1 MAATTDPMILVE
13 DLTKTYRTGQVEVR
27 ALKSV
32 SFEVQS
38 GHLVAIQG
46 RSGSGKTTL
55 LNLIGGL
62 DTPDEGRVLVD
73 GQEVT
78 ALDEGGQLQLRRET
92 VGFVFQSFGLIS
104 VLSAAENVGVPL
116 RLARVA
122 GDEREERIR
131 RLLALVGL
139 QAHANQ
145 RPYELSG
152 GQQQRVAIARAL
164 ANRPRVLIADE
175 PTGQL
180 DSQTAREIM
189 LLIQALVRTQGVT
202 AIVATHDPAL
212 LNLADRVLELRDG
225 ALLGEAVPA
234 A

>member
-78 ALDEGGQLQLRRET
+78 ALDEGGQLKLRRET

-139 QAHANQ
+139 QAHVNQ

-225 ALLGEAVPA
+225 ALLGEALPA

>member
-1 MAATTDPMILVE
+1 VTT
-13 DLTKTYRTGQVEVR
+13 
-27 ALKSV
+27 
-32 SFEVQS
+32 
-38 GHLVAIQG
+38 
-46 RSGSGKTTL
+46 
-55 LNLIGGL
+55 
-62 DTPDEGRVLVD
+62 
-73 GQEVT
+73 
-78 ALDEGGQLQLRRET
+78 LDEGGQLQLRRET

-122 GDEREERIR
+122 SDEREERVR

-180 DSQTAREIM
+180 DSQTGREIM
-189 LLIQALVRTQGVT
+189 QLIQALVRTQGVT

-225 ALLGEAVPA
+225 ALLGEALPVV
-234 A
+234 

>member
-62 DTPDEGRVLVD
+62 DIPDKGRVLVD

-225 ALLGEAVPA
+225 ALLGEALPA

>member
-62 DTPDEGRVLVD
+62 DIPDEGRVLVD
-73 GQEVT
+73 GKEVT

-225 ALLGEAVPA
+225 ALLGEALPA